1 MIEEIHIICHQG
13 SGAGRGKQI
22 LHEVIGYLGQH
33 HFRAKIHITSYA
45 GHATVLAQSLQNL
58 ARLIV
63 IGGDGT
69 LHEVVS
75 GLFHLENPP
84 ALLYIPAGTGNDFAR
99 AWHPNRTVQESIAQL
114 LTDRAVQV
122 PIMRIT
128 DLKTAQQMVA
138 INSFGFG
145 FDGTVNYHAKKL
157 KLNQLLSKVKLNK
170 LSYFTST
177 FASIPDL
184 KAFDV
189 KVMHPQLMTIPQ
201 CYLLSVMTNPFF
213 GGGIQ
218 LDPLGRAQDLELS
231 VIAVHSV
238 TPKRLAKLLWQ
249 VFVSKDLHLSPYVQ
263 RITATSLELTLNQKV
278 KGQIDGEILEVDQV
292 HYQVE
297 MMTYPFIVSV
307 N

>member
-13 SGAGRGKQI
+13 SGSGRGKVVLQ
-22 LHEVIGYLGQH
+22 EVLRYLTQR
-33 HFRAKIHITSYA
+33 HFRAKVYITSYS
-45 GHATVLAQSLQNL
+45 GHATVLAQSLKDTS
-58 ARLIV
+58 RLII

-75 GLFHLENPP
+75 GLFKYEAPP

-99 AWHPNRTVQESIAQL
+99 AWHPNRTVEEAIQHLMTHQS
-114 LTDRAVQV
+114 VSV
-122 PIMRIT
+122 PILKIT
-128 DLKTAQQMVA
+128 DLKTQKQMVA

-157 KLNQLLSKVKLNK
+157 KINQLLSKINLNK
-170 LSYFTST
+170 LSYLTSI
-177 FASIPDL
+177 FASIPEL
-184 KAFDV
+184 KAFNV
-189 KVMHPQLMTIPQ
+189 KINQPQKIEIAD

-218 LDPLGRAQDLELS
+218 LDSLGKAQNPELAM
-231 VIAVHSV
+231 IAIHSV
-238 TPKRLAKLLWQ
+238 TPKRLSKLLWQ
-249 VFVSKDLHLSPYVQ
+249 VFISKDLHSSPYVH
-263 RITATSLELTLNQKV
+263 RIAGTSIELLIDTHI
-278 KGQIDGEILEVDQV
+278 KGQMDGEILEVDCV
-292 HYQVE
+292 HYRVE